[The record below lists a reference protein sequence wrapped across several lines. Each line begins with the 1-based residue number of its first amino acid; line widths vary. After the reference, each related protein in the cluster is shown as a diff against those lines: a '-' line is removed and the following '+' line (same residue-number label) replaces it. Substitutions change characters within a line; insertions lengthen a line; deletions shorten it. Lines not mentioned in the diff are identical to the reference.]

1 MLTVAS
7 RAPSPATQSAA
18 LCIPP
23 TILRAQPATLCTLQE
38 GIVELVFSRHEPGQP
53 EEPLFSTRAL
63 ASLLGVIFMLSV
75 CIFGIAVRGDSP
87 EMARRYD
94 MRYDMRCF
102 RRVLWRHSPPCQP
115 MHSVISRACLT

>member
-18 LCIPP
+18 PCIPP
-23 TILRAQPATLCTLQE
+23 ATLRVQPATLCTWQE

-53 EEPLFSTRAL
+53 EEPLFSTRVL

-75 CIFGIAVRGDSP
+75 FIFGIAVPGDSP
-87 EMARRYD
+87 EIARRYD
-94 MRYDMRCF
+94 MRYDMRCM
-102 RRVLWRHSPPCQP
+102 LLSL
-115 MHSVISRACLT
+115 LTHAQCDLTRMPHVGAS